1 MVAVIHDP
9 WLEQKIIAERQASGA
24 DRYDAV
30 WEGVYIMTP
39 LANNEHQK
47 LVTAISRILYEV
59 IVESESGDVF
69 AGTNVSDRE
78 DDWKQN
84 YRCPD
89 VAVYLNDTHAENRD
103 SHWYG
108 GPDFAVEIISPNDRA
123 REKLDFYAK
132 VNTRKLLIVDRDPW
146 ALELYRLQDK
156 QLVPA
161 GKSTLDDSTVLSSEV
176 VPLSWQLIPGDKSPK
191 IEVSHTDGE
200 QRWSI

>member
-176 VPLSWQLIPGDKSPK
+176 VPLSWQLIPGDKRPQ
-191 IEVSHTDGE
+191 IEVAHIDGK
-200 QRWSI
+200 QSWTI